1 MANNLRTL
9 ARLRRPRRK
18 HFRSD
23 QDIQQRRKGLR
34 RNCGHHPYSLALN
47 PRPRLPHHP
56 PRSLLTDSQSRPT
69 TSDSNRL
76 PRLIPY
82 RARTAERHPHHI
94 LRARPPGPNSVH
106 DGADFDGDECVLR
119 QSGRVRDGGGN
130 DCRDQYAHAVLADA
144 QRLADGY
151 QAECGHADDRDCG
164 DNDGVGNC
172 AVACCAQQYR

>member
-9 ARLRRPRRK
+9 ARLRRPCRK
-18 HFRSD
+18 HLRTN
-23 QDIQQRRKGLR
+23 QNLQQRRQRLR
-34 RNCGHHPYSLALN
+34 RNSRHHPSSPPLN

-56 PRSLLTDSQSRPT
+56 PRSLLPNSQSRPS
-69 TSDSNRL
+69 TSDSDRL
-76 PRLIPY
+76 PRHFPHRP
-82 RARTAERHPHHI
+82 RATQRHPDHV
-94 LRARPPGPNSVH
+94 LRARPACPNSLH

-144 QRLADGY
+144 EWLADGY